1 MKNLFK
7 AIIRPLS
14 IIKMHGIA
22 FFIWISFTLIG
33 GLIGIIVSLF
43 RNALFGKFDL
53 IQALTIES
61 NNGSFYT
68 YSIAMVAGV
77 LSSLFITFVENKK
90 LNFRRHLII
99 VITFSIFIMF
109 FGGIFYALS
118 INMPMNPVPDNSTKI
133 VPNWKIIVILILSV
147 ITSIY
152 SFCISRLDSHP
163 ESFKDIS
170 DPEKEE
176 ELLNNLN
183 TSSNTTNNNKPINP
197 QE

>member
-1 MKNLFK
+1 MKNLLK

-14 IIKMHGIA
+14 IIKMHGMA

-43 RNALFGKFDL
+43 RNALFGEFNL

-61 NNGSFYT
+61 TNGSFYT

-77 LSSLFITFVENKK
+77 LSSLFITFVESKK

-118 INMPMNPVPDNSTKI
+118 INMPKNPFPDDSII
-133 VPNWKIIVILILSV
+133 VPNWKIIVILILAV
-147 ITSIY
+147 IISIY

-176 ELLNNLN
+176 LLNNLK
-183 TSSNTTNNNKPINP
+183 TSSNTTNNNKPINH

>member
-43 RNALFGKFDL
+43 RNALFGEFDL

-118 INMPMNPVPDNSTKI
+118 INMPMNPVPDNCTKI

-147 ITSIY
+147 IISIY

-183 TSSNTTNNNKPINP
+183 TSSNTTNYNKPINP